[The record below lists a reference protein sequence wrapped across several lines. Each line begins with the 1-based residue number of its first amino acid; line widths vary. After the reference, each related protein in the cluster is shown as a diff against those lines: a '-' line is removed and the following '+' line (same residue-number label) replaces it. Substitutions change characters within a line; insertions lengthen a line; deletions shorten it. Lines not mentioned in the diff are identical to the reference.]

1 MLEEYIKNLK
11 FPLVAFCSIIM
22 NKSIDDINKSIF
34 VKLFINNHMDIVV
47 THNLLYFKNEL
58 IDYPITYNTIYDTY
72 HIISRQQSIIP
83 YLAKFKK
90 SYNNPFFWK
99 QPIDKQIKYLQ
110 NVHMKFHSYFD
121 ASKSLLYYH
130 VKLKQITENISS
142 SVSSSV
148 SSFHIEDMVDRLKR
162 TYDLFKHN
170 FFEENNIILISMY
183 EFIDLNFKN
192 QIKYVEYI
200 FNKINIIMKQI
211 ITYFELYDNYR
222 HQLISILSDNNII
235 DITCSSEID
244 SDIDINDMEFINKN

>member
-90 SYNNPFFWK
+90 SYNNMFFWK

-110 NVHMKFHSYFD
+110 NIHLKFLSYFD

-130 VKLKQITENISS
+130 TKLKQITENINGT
-142 SVSSSV
+142 VSD
-148 SSFHIEDMVDRLKR
+148 FHIEDMVDRLKK
-162 TYDLFKHN
+162 TYDLFKHT
-170 FFEENNIILISMY
+170 FFEENDIILISMY

-222 HQLISILSDNNII
+222 HQIISILSDNNII

>member
-1 MLEEYIKNLK
+1 MT
-11 FPLVAFCSIIM
+11 
-22 NKSIDDINKSIF
+22 NKIDDINKSIF
-34 VKLFINNHMDIVV
+34 VKSFINNYIDIILE
-47 THNLLYFKNEL
+47 HNLLYFKKNL

-90 SYNNPFFWK
+90 SYNNMFFWK

-110 NVHMKFHSYFD
+110 NIHLKFLSYFD

-130 VKLKQITENISS
+130 TKLKQITENINGT
-142 SVSSSV
+142 VSD
-148 SSFHIEDMVDRLKR
+148 FHIEDMVDRLKK
-162 TYDLFKHN
+162 TYDLFKYT
-170 FFEENNIILISMY
+170 FFEENDIILISMY
-183 EFIDLNFKN
+183 EFIDLSFKN

-200 FNKINIIMKQI
+200 FNKINIILRQT